1 MLPRLVTAVLRAAIV
16 MLAVSLP
23 SLLLPGTSR
32 EGAELVVLVALVLGL
47 FTAVEYGATYPA
59 LIEFRDA
66 PPFNRLR
73 VLALIAMLLALSL
86 VARGDSGSSL
96 MILLHAI
103 GLLFGHAL
111 EFPASPM
118 SALIA
123 HLSHAGEPVSQSQI
137 KIMAGLALCIAL
149 VVMVCFSVTL
159 RSGRWPQTG
168 QAFNVWI
175 NLPTFDPTT
184 GRDVV
189 GRLVRDARVNL
200 IFAFTI
206 IFILPMLGL
215 MMSGHLG
222 LDSVTS
228 AHALVWGI
236 TLWMFLPL
244 SLGMRALAML
254 RIAGMIRDRRARLVA
269 GIGADG
275 AQPA

>member
-1 MLPRLVTAVLRAAIV
+1 MFPRLVAAVLRAAIV
-16 MLAVSLP
+16 MLAVCIP

-32 EGAELVVLVALVLGL
+32 EGAELVVLVALALGM
-47 FTAVEYGATYPA
+47 FTAVEYGSSYPA

-73 VLALIAMLLALSL
+73 LFALVAMVFCLSL
-86 VARGDSGSSL
+86 VARGEHASSL
-96 MILLHAI
+96 VLVLNAL
-103 GLLFGHAL
+103 GLLIGHAL
-111 EFPASPM
+111 DFPGSPM
-118 SALIA
+118 ADLIQ
-123 HLSHAGEPVSQSQI
+123 HLSHEAASVSAVQV
-137 KIMAGLALCIAL
+137 KIMAGLAVFITLAALCG
-149 VVMVCFSVTL
+149 FSILL
-159 RSGRWPQTG
+159 RSEAWPHPG
-168 QAFNVWI
+168 QSFNVWI

-189 GRLVRDARVNL
+189 GRLIRDARVNL

-206 IFILPMLGL
+206 TFILPTLGL
-215 MMSGHLG
+215 MVSGHLG

-254 RIAGMIRDRRARLVA
+254 RIAAMIRDRRARLVA
-269 GIGADG
+269 SIGVDG